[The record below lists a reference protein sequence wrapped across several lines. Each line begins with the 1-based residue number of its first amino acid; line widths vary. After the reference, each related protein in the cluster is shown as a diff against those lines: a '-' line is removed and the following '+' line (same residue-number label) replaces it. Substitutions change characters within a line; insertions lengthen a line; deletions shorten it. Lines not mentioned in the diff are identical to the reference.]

1 MRRKVPPFGNPTLKK
16 EHMDKIKIAIQ
27 KSGRLNEDSLKIL
40 LDCGISID
48 NGKDQL
54 KAAARNFP
62 LEVLYLRNG
71 DIPQYLKDGVVD
83 TAIIGENVLVEKG
96 QDITIAEKLGFSKC
110 RVSLAIPKSRKYTS
124 AQDFEGKR
132 IATSYPNTVNA
143 FLREQGIS
151 ADLHIISGSVE
162 IAPNI
167 GLAEAICDIVSSGST
182 LFKNNL
188 KEVEVLLN
196 SEAVLAVSP
205 MIGEPQ
211 KELLQQLRFRIRSV
225 LKARQ
230 SKYVLM
236 NAPNDKLDSI
246 LKILPGMRSPT
257 VLPLA
262 EAGWSS
268 VHTVI
273 NKETFWEVIDE
284 LKRAGA
290 EGILVCPIEKMVL

>member
-1 MRRKVPPFGNPTLKK
+1 MT
-16 EHMDKIKIAIQ
+16 KIRIAIQ

-40 LDCGISID
+40 KECGISID

-54 KAAARNFP
+54 KASSRNFP
-62 LEVLYLRNG
+62 IEVFYLRNG
-71 DIPQYLKDGVVD
+71 DIPQYLRDGVVD
-83 TAIIGENVLVEKG
+83 IAIIGENVLIEKG
-96 QDITIAEKLGFSKC
+96 TDITIAEKLGFSKC
-110 RVSLAIPKSRKYTS
+110 KVSLAVPKTVTYDSIK
-124 AQDFEGKR
+124 DLEGKR
-132 IATSYPNTVNA
+132 IATSYPNTVKQY
-143 FLREQGIS
+143 LTKKGVS
-151 ADLHIISGSVE
+151 ADLHIINGSVE

-167 GLAEAICDIVSSGST
+167 GLADAICDIVSSGST

-188 KEVEVLLN
+188 KEVEVMLK

-205 MIGEPQ
+205 KISEPR
-211 KELLQQLRFRIRSV
+211 KRLLEQLRFRIQSV

-230 SKYVLM
+230 SKYVLL

-246 LKILPGMRSPT
+246 IALLPGMRSPT

-273 NKETFWEVIDE
+273 QKDTFWEVIDE
-284 LKRAGA
+284 LKQAGA